1 MRNVVGEMK
10 QRMHPK
16 IERFTTG
23 CKALG
28 ESKKRQL
35 VGMLAGK
42 EYVSGITVIELVIII
57 ALLVIFKEQLIDLLN
72 TIFEKI
78 TSESSGI

>member
-23 CKALG
+23 CKAFD
-28 ESKKRQL
+28 K
-35 VGMLAGK
+35 
-42 EYVSGITVIELVIII
+42 T
-57 ALLVIFKEQLIDLLN
+57 
-72 TIFEKI
+72 
-78 TSESSGI
+78 